1 MKCVFVFVV
10 VGRWRFVVRSSTEK
24 SVAIIGKSDL
34 PFKSKSKCDC
44 ETQRDSGQKAKLEK
58 KKTRPDLCL
67 WPKQ

>member
-1 MKCVFVFVV
+1 
-10 VGRWRFVVRSSTEK
+10 
-24 SVAIIGKSDL
+24 L